1 MAPATRP
8 LTTEAT
14 ASKPIVVDR
23 TAAGSPP
30 SPRDDR
36 RQDGVVAGQAG
47 DAHPAPF
54 EVARP
59 ADRGV
64 GEHGRERAL
73 DDGHDA
79 DEVSPALPRDR
90 EVVDVEHRQL
100 CAAAEQQA
108 HRVGGR
114 GRRLHAQVDAR
125 LAVQPPA
132 RGGVDAGVD
141 GVGRAKSS
149 SSVASIGGSAGAVAL
164 PGVVVTAAPCE
175 QGDEQHDEEPGGA
188 DGHEERAR
196 ICGAHP

>member
-1 MAPATRP
+1 M
-8 LTTEAT
+8 
-14 ASKPIVVDR
+14 KPIVVDR

-30 SPRDDR
+30 SPRTIDVE
-36 RQDGVVAGQAG
+36 DGVVAGQAG
-47 DAHPAPF
+47 DADPAPL

-79 DEVSPALPRDR
+79 DEVAPALPRDR

-108 HRVGGR
+108 HGVGRR

-141 GVGRAKSS
+141 GVRREVEQQRRVDRRLGRRGRA
-149 SSVASIGGSAGAVAL
+149 
-164 PGVVVTAAPCE
+164 PRVVVAAPCE